1 MSLPTVSSVLK
12 EVDEKK
18 TKKEKIEH
26 LRYHRQNKVMIRL
39 LKYVFDPKIKFALPE
54 GTPPYKPSEFEEP
67 SALYRE
73 DRRLYLFIEG
83 GNPDLNPVRR
93 EMLFIEVLETV
104 HPDDAKLLLAVK
116 DKTLPYKS
124 ITEKLVKEA
133 FPKLL

>member
-124 ITEKLVKEA
+124 ITEKIVKEA

>member
-124 ITEKLVKEA
+124 ITEKLIKEA

>member
-1 MSLPTVSSVLK
+1 MALPTIDSVLK
-12 EVDEKK
+12 EVDAKK
-18 TKKEKIEH
+18 TKKEKIAH
-26 LRYHRQNKVMIRL
+26 LQYHRQNKVMIRL

-54 GTPPYKPSEFEEP
+54 GTPPYKPSDFEDP
-67 SALYRE
+67 SAIYRE
-73 DRRLYLFIEG
+73 DRRLYLFVEG
-83 GNPDLNPVRR
+83 GNPNLNPLRR